1 MCRSSV
7 SVRII
12 LNIINMLRYNRKLF
26 SLIDDRLESDSDV
39 STDSDDDADNVIDR
53 SDNII
58 SPAMLE
64 YL

>member
-1 MCRSSV
+1 M
-7 SVRII
+7 
-12 LNIINMLRYNRKLF
+12 NIINMLRYNRKLF
-26 SLIDDRLESDSDV
+26 SLIDDRLESDSD
-39 STDSDDDADNVIDR
+39 DDADNVIDR

>member
-1 MCRSSV
+1 
-7 SVRII
+7 
-12 LNIINMLRYNRKLF
+12 MLRYNRKLF
-26 SLIDDRLESDSDV
+26 SLIDDRLESDSDM
-39 STDSDDDADNVIDR
+39 SSDDDADNVIDR

>member
-1 MCRSSV
+1 
-7 SVRII
+7 
-12 LNIINMLRYNRKLF
+12 MLRYNRKLF
-26 SLIDDRLESDSDV
+26 SLIDDRLESDSDM
-39 STDSDDDADNVIDR
+39 SSDSDNDADNVIDR

>member
-1 MCRSSV
+1 
-7 SVRII
+7 
-12 LNIINMLRYNRKLF
+12 MLRYNRKLF

-39 STDSDDDADNVIDR
+39 SSDSDDDADNVIDR